1 MSKRL
6 ISNTLLILTAMIWGF
21 AFVAQKEASGYIG
34 SFTFNGI
41 RFMLGA
47 FSLIPVIFLFERDD
61 FKDKTKMINTLKYGA
76 VTGAVLFC
84 ASTLQQIGVSMI
96 VQASKAGFITGLYT
110 VIVPVMGI
118 FMGKKTGAN
127 TWIGAVLA
135 VVGLYMVS
143 VVGAPAVE
151 FGDLLL
157 LIGAFFWAGHI
168 MAIDKFIGKVSPIKY
183 SAMQFFTC
191 SVINLILL
199 PFFEISTFSMANII
213 SAGISILYAGIM
225 SSGVA
230 YTLQVVGQKNAEP
243 TQAAIIF
250 SLEAVFGCIGCMLIL
265 GDRMSLN
272 AIIGCIMIFAGIIL
286 SQLNF
291 KAKN

>member
-1 MSKRL
+1 
-6 ISNTLLILTAMIWGF
+6 
-21 AFVAQKEASGYIG
+21 
-34 SFTFNGI
+34 
-41 RFMLGA
+41 
-47 FSLIPVIFLFERDD
+47 
-61 FKDKTKMINTLKYGA
+61 MINTLKYGA

-199 PFFEISTFSMANII
+199 PFFEISTFSMANIM